1 MSAALPAVSGFEHA
15 SRRVDE
21 AIAFYSDGY
30 HGTRFRAEPLP
41 DSFFF
46 RYTALG
52 DERVSI
58 RTSTFRGSIR
68 GEIAP
73 QGEYVVSWLQAGRGV
88 MDVGRDETPL
98 LRARPAVF
106 PTGRPFE
113 FDFGEYDQRLVHVDG
128 GFLEGVAAESTGADP
143 APLVFDHRAVPRPAD
158 VDAWWDAVRDLSG
171 LLASRAS
178 ALQLAEADRGVALRL
193 LAAFPHRPVAVPADV
208 LRPSNAH
215 LLRAAEFV
223 HAFASSPISLSD
235 IATAAALTPRA
246 LQLAFRRHFGRT
258 PLGYLRDVRLDR
270 ARDELRHADPDT
282 TTIAAVSARWGFLNP
297 GRFAGAYLQRFGEY
311 PLETLRGGR

>member
-1 MSAALPAVSGFEHA
+1 MSAAVPATSGFERA
-15 SRRVDE
+15 SRRVDD
-21 AIAFYSDGY
+21 AISFYTDAYRGS
-30 HGTRFRAEPLP
+30 RFRAEPLP

-58 RTSTFRGSIR
+58 RTSAFRGSVR

-73 QGEYVVSWLQAGRGV
+73 EGEYVVSWLHAGRGV

-98 LRARPAVF
+98 QRARPAVF

-113 FDFGEYDQRLVHVDG
+113 FDFGEYDQRLVHVDAE
-128 GFLEGVAAESTGADP
+128 FLEELAAESTGTDA
-143 APLVFDHRAVPRPAD
+143 APLVFDHHAVPHPAA
-158 VDAWWDAVRDLSG
+158 VGEWWSAVNDLSG
-171 LLASRAS
+171 LLGGTATV
-178 ALQLAEADRGVALRL
+178 LQLAEADRGVALRL
-193 LAAFPHRPVAVPADV
+193 LAAFPHRPVRMPTEI
-208 LRPSNAH
+208 LRPRNAH

-223 HAFASSPISLSD
+223 HAFASSPISLTD

-246 LQLAFRRHFGRT
+246 LQLAFRRHFGLT

-270 ARDELRHADPDT
+270 ARDELLRAEPSG
-282 TTIAAVSARWGFLNP
+282 TTISAVAARWGFLNA
-297 GRFAGAYLQRFGEY
+297 GRFAGAYAQRFGEY
-311 PLETLRGGR
+311 PLETLRRGR

>member
-1 MSAALPAVSGFEHA
+1 MSAAGPAVCGFERA

-30 HGTRFRAEPLP
+30 RGSRLRAEPQP
-41 DSFFF
+41 GSFFF

-58 RTSTFRGSIR
+58 RTSAFRGSIR

-73 QGEYVVSWLQAGRGV
+73 EGEYVVSWLHAGHGV
-88 MDVGRDETPL
+88 MDVGREETPL
-98 LRARPAVF
+98 QRARPAVF

-113 FDFGEYDQRLVHVDG
+113 FDFGEYDQRLVHIDAE
-128 GFLEGVAAESTGADP
+128 FLQELAAEWTGADA
-143 APLVFDHRAVPRPAD
+143 APLLFDHHAVPRAVD
-158 VDAWWDAVRDLSG
+158 VGAWWDAVGDLSR
-171 LLASRAS
+171 LLRGRAT
-178 ALQLAEADRGVALRL
+178 ALQLAEADRAVALRL
-193 LAAFPHRPVAVPADV
+193 LAAFPHRPFQVPDEV
-208 LRPSNAH
+208 LRPRNAH

-223 HAFASSPISLSD
+223 HAFASSPISLAD

-246 LQLAFRRHFGRT
+246 LQLAFRRHFGLT

-270 ARDELRHADPDT
+270 ARDELLRAEPSD
-282 TTIAAVSARWGFLNP
+282 TTIAAVAAQWGFLNA
-297 GRFAGAYLQRFGEY
+297 GRFAGAYVKRFGEY
-311 PLETLRGGR
+311 PLETLRRGR

>member
-1 MSAALPAVSGFEHA
+1 MSAALPAVSGFERA

-21 AIAFYSDGY
+21 AVAFYSDGY

-41 DSFFF
+41 DSFYF

-73 QGEYVVSWLQAGRGV
+73 EGEYVVSWLQAGRGV

-128 GFLEGVAAESTGADP
+128 PFLEDIAAESTGADP
-143 APLVFDHRAVPRPAD
+143 APLVFDHRAVPRSAD
-158 VDAWWDAVRDLSG
+158 VGAWWDAVSGLSG
-171 LLASRAS
+171 LLASRAT
-178 ALQLAEADRGVALRL
+178 ALQLAEADRAVALRL
-193 LAAFPHRPVAVPADV
+193 LAAFPHRPVVVPAEV
-208 LRPSNAH
+208 LRPRNAH
-215 LLRAAEFV
+215 LRRAAEFV
-223 HAFASSPISLSD
+223 HAFASSPVSLDD
-235 IATAAALTPRA
+235 IASSAALTPRA

-270 ARDELRHADPDT
+270 ARDELLHADPDT
-282 TTIAAVSARWGFLNP
+282 TTVAAVSARWGFVNA
-297 GRFAGAYLQRFGEY
+297 GRFAGAYVQRFGEY
-311 PLETLRGGR
+311 PLETLRTGR